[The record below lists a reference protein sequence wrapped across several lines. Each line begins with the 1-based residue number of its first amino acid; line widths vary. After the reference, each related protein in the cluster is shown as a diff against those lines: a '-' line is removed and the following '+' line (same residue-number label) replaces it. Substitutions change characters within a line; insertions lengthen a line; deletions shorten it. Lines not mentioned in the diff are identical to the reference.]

1 MAERPAGCSGGASV
15 CLPLFGHS
23 GLIRNF
29 WILAIFCDTIF
40 PRRAN
45 NYIGTAGRPGLIPQ
59 RRQSLMHSATSV
71 VRAIYHCTSQAR
83 RRAQRPA
90 GEPPL
95 PPFAD
100 GREPPFPPFA
110 DGGPPLLPLRDGRRP
125 PLQPFGDG
133 GPPLLPFGNGHG
145 GRYLSTVLRCAV
157 PNRFD
162 ATRDGRSKKAA
173 GLWSHNRH
181 DRRLGRAAGDVSL
194 AVSACVPAAFKFL
207 SR

>member
-1 MAERPAGCSGGASV
+1 MAERTAGCSGGASV
-15 CLPLFGHS
+15 CRPLFGHS

-110 DGGPPLLPLRDGRRP
+110 DGGPPLLP
-125 PLQPFGDG
+125 
-133 GPPLLPFGNGHG
+133 FGNGHG